1 MIEYYLSNN
10 NEICYSAKTQTFSST
25 KHTLRDHNICSKW
38 NDPSRE
44 VPCDWWLPTTPC
56 VALCRLLVPYD
67 AIIHWLAAALAITQ
81 STSTCPTR
89 GSTPLVLHARTMPPT
104 TPQLHDGAVFGLW
117 VTPSSTCT
125 LKSSLSLFPIFIFLE
140 KKGKTLSNSVLS

>member
-1 MIEYYLSNN
+1 MIKYYLSNN

-67 AIIHWLAAALAITQ
+67 AIIHWLAAALEITQ

-104 TPQLHDGAVFGLW
+104 TPQLHDGAVSYLSF
-117 VTPSSTCT
+117 P
-125 LKSSLSLFPIFIFLE
+125 SLFFLE
-140 KKGKTLSNSVLS
+140 KKGKPSPIVSYPNFPSSNNCHITHLCA